1 MPSGGSAEARTSG
14 VSDHGP
20 GVSRL
25 KGPPGPNFRAT
36 SFSTPAA
43 TDGTCGG
50 LSVAKY
56 PGSPVTFGKGQR
68 SSSSATEPNPGAR
81 GSPEP
86 PNTDNRLSPSY
97 VQPPRPIA
105 CS

>member
-1 MPSGGSAEARTSG
+1 MYDASAVTMSWMPSGGNAEPRTLT
-14 VSDHGP
+14 VYAHGP
-20 GVSRL
+20 GVSGL
-25 KGPPGPNFRAT
+25 NGPPGLNFRAT

-50 LSVAKY
+50 LSVSKY

-68 SSSSATEPNPGAR
+68 SSSSATKPNPGAR

-86 PNTDNRLSPSY
+86 PSTDNRASPS
-97 VQPPRPIA
+97 
-105 CS
+105 